1 MAPSVEV
8 ELKRDEGSEE
18 RSAVKAHPP
27 CEEQNTVYTFTD
39 VGFLTRYLSS
49 FAFRRMIDSGKYA
62 YVDGRVVLNSPDCL
76 QYQYGRLLLKKCV
89 YDSPPIYCL
98 RLIKRSVHSRR
109 TRFSTHRERSYE
121 KESTYHHAVKIR
133 SFKEVTLE
141 NVLNFTGGTPIP
153 PWNFG
158 KELIRLMEERHIT
171 EEQLAELTGLSEKT
185 IQRMRN
191 SDERPSLCNIIALA
205 VAMSL
210 CLWDSLALIKYAGYE
225 LTESREERLFRAIL
239 MCTEENSVYDC
250 NRMLERLH
258 MKPLTK
264 L

>member
-1 MAPSVEV
+1 MAPVGEL
-8 ELKRDEGSEE
+8 ELKRDEDKEE
-18 RSAVKAHPP
+18 KGAVKTSLP
-27 CEEQNTVYTFTD
+27 CEALSNAYIFTD
-39 VGFLTRYLSS
+39 VHFLTRYLSS
-49 FAFRRMIDSGKYA
+49 FSFRRIIDSGKYA
-62 YVDGRVVLNSPDCL
+62 YVDGSIVLNSPECL
-76 QYQYGRLLLKKCV
+76 QYQYGKLFLKKCV
-89 YDSPPIYCL
+89 YDNPPVYCL
-98 RLIKRSVHSRR
+98 CMTGRYVHSGQPRPG
-109 TRFSTHRERSYE
+109 FHRPKPYE
-121 KESTYHHAVKIR
+121 KGTSYHHAAKIR

-141 NVLNFTGGTPIP
+141 NVLSFTGGSQEP

-191 SDERPSLCNIIALA
+191 SDERPSLRNIIALA
-205 VAMSL
+205 IAMSL
-210 CLWDSLALIKYAGYE
+210 CLWDSLALMKYAGYE
-225 LTESREERLFRAIL
+225 LTESREDRLFRAIL

-258 MKPLTK
+258 MKTLTN